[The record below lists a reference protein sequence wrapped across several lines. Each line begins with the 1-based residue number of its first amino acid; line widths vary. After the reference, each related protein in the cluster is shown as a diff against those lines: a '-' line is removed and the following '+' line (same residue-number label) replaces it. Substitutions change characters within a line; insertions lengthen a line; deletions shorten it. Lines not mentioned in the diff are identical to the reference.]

1 MRASE
6 LNILLLILLLLFSVG
21 ITGIVFLSTIMERRV
36 EYKIPIKIN
45 ETEYSI
51 TSDRYLFLYYSSM
64 KHYLVKKN
72 IENIA
77 KAYNFDLF
85 EYDIENPWIE
95 IRFLENKSLPLI
107 LPLPIP
113 SLLCVNN
120 NTIYMLAEDALFDKE
135 NILLLIETCK

>member
-1 MRASE
+1 
-6 LNILLLILLLLFSVG
+6 
-21 ITGIVFLSTIMERRV
+21 MERRV